1 MNKTIDLISSYYHST
16 QLTPV
21 MKGFFHLKPVMTEI
35 STNLENQRAVL

>member
-1 MNKTIDLISSYYHST
+1 MNKIIDLISSYYFM

-35 STNLENQRAVL
+35 NTNLENQRAVL